1 MKNWM
6 IKSQELKETK
16 LYSWYNDED
25 VGKEEMNFDNEIDI
39 NLWCAFITVI
49 LTFYIDEFPLTPI
62 FKCFNP

>member
-39 NLWCAFITVI
+39 NLWCAFITGNESLNSASSSSTLDH
-49 LTFYIDEFPLTPI
+49 LTLLF
-62 FKCFNP
+62 